1 MFVRRSKEYRIHYF
15 AESGVMDVCDRDG
28 LSRRGTRELGEKRN
42 IQMIKYLIIGLLF
55 IAGCRVQYIEGLEA
69 TGGKEVAIRNSILDF
84 THIKKLYESDNVFS
98 IIYYDT
104 LVTLKTAE
112 VGDGYN
118 VISVEDKVYD
128 NIIALGIAAYYG
140 RFPLFDSLGVDR
152 RDHLPSRFYKVDEK
166 IFYWYDDN
174 YTATDSNIE
183 QLLRFNIAEYIYD
196 EKDQY
201 LDEIRFSK
209 AGKSATYYFC
219 RNDLTIYKRV
229 ITKFGESELRYV
241 EPPNLNCER

>member
-1 MFVRRSKEYRIHYF
+1 
-15 AESGVMDVCDRDG
+15 
-28 LSRRGTRELGEKRN
+28 
-42 IQMIKYLIIGLLF
+42 MIKYLIIGFLF
-55 IAGCRVQYIEGLEA
+55 IAGCRVQYIEGLKA
-69 TGGKEVAIRNSILDF
+69 TGGKDVAIRNSILDF

-128 NIIALGIAAYYG
+128 NIIALGIAASYS
-140 RFPLFDSLGVDR
+140 RFPLFDSLGVNR
-152 RDHLPSRFYKVDEK
+152 RDHLPSRFYEVDEK

-174 YTATDSNIE
+174 YIATDSNIE

-209 AGKSATYYFC
+209 AGKSATYYIC

-241 EPPNLNCER
+241 EPPKLNCER